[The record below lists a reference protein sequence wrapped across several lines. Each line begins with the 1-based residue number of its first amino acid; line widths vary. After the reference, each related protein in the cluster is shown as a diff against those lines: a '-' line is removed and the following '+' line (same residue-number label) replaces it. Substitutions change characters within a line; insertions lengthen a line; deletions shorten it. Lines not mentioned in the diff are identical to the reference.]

1 MDFYL
6 YDSHTKTKQ
15 KFEPITAGE
24 ATLYVCGPTVYDYS
38 HLGHAKSALSFDLLA
53 RTLRALGYKVTLAR
67 NITDIDDKIIK
78 KSFETGTPVA
88 EMTDYYARNYNL
100 EMKLLGVKTPDI
112 EPKATEN
119 IDAMTGLI
127 ETLLDKEAA
136 YRLDNGDVYFD
147 TSKDTAYGSLAH
159 AMQEEKQHR
168 VATEGKKNEEDFVLW
183 KACKEQD
190 ICFDS
195 PFGSGRP
202 GWHLECSAMIHKH
215 LAKTGKY
222 QIDIHAGGADLFF
235 PHHENEAAQS
245 RCAYDQELAKYWMH
259 NGFINI
265 NGEKMSKSLG
275 NSFFLRDALKVYHPE
290 VLRFYLLS
298 THYRMDFNFA
308 EEDLLASKKRL
319 DRLYRLK
326 KRIYGTQG
334 STPDKAFTQSVLEA
348 LSDDLNISVAL
359 AKIDAMSAQA
369 NEHLDANP
377 KDKGFKKTVAA
388 NLEWLSDI
396 LGFGSDDPYAYFQH
410 GISAEKKAAIEALIA
425 QRTEA
430 KAAKDFARS
439 DAIRDEILAMDVM
452 IMDTPQGTL
461 WEMKS

>member
-1 MDFYL
+1 LDFYL
-6 YDSHTKTKQ
+6 YDSHSRSKQ
-15 KFEPITAGE
+15 KFEPITPGE
-24 ATLYVCGPTVYDYS
+24 ASIYVCGPTVYDYS

-53 RTLRALGYKVTLAR
+53 RTLKALGYKVTLAR

-78 KSFETGTPVA
+78 KSLENGTPIK
-88 EMTDYYARNYNL
+88 ELTDYYARNYNL
-100 EMKLLGVKTPDI
+100 EMKLLGVRLPDI

-119 IDAMTGLI
+119 IDAMIELI
-127 ETLLDKEAA
+127 GTLLDKRAA
-136 YRLDNGDVYFD
+136 YQIENGDVYFNTKAD
-147 TSKDTAYGSLAH
+147 ASYGSLAH
-159 AMQEEKQHR
+159 ATQEEKQHR
-168 VATEGKKNEEDFVLW
+168 VSTDGKQNKEDFVLW

-190 ICFDS
+190 VCFDS

-202 GWHLECSAMIHKH
+202 GWHLECSAMIRKH
-215 LAKTGKY
+215 LAKDGNY

-235 PHHENEAAQS
+235 PHHENEAAQT

-275 NSFFLRDALKVYHPE
+275 NSFFLKDALKVYHPE

-298 THYRMDFNFA
+298 THYRMNFNFA

-319 DRLYRLK
+319 DKLYRLK
-326 KRIYGTQG
+326 KRIYGTKG
-334 STPDKAFTQSVLEA
+334 STPEKAYTQSVLDA
-348 LSDDLNISVAL
+348 LADDLNISVAL
-359 AKIDAMSAQA
+359 AKIDGFIALA

-388 NLEWLSDI
+388 NIEWLTDV
-396 LGFGSDDPYAYFQH
+396 LGFGGDDPYAYFQH
-410 GISAEKKAAIEALIA
+410 GISAEKKQQIEALIG
-425 QRTEA
+425 RRNDA
-430 KAAKDFARS
+430 KAAKDFERA
-439 DAIRDEILAMDVM
+439 DAIRDEILGLDVM

-461 WEMKS
+461 WEMKA